1 MIENTKKSQVI
12 EIAKE
17 KGMIQAS
24 DLLQAGLPREYLSRL
39 AKKGELVKVGHGLY
53 QLPSAD
59 FGQYENLISVAEQ
72 VPGGVV
78 ALLSALNFHGF
89 TTQNPFEIWI
99 AIDGRARKPE
109 IEYPPVRYLSL
120 SGEALTAGVEEH
132 NIEGRI
138 VKVYCPAKTV
148 ADCFK
153 YRNKIGL
160 DVAIEALREGWR
172 EKQFTMAELNQYAK
186 IDRVANVMRPYI
198 ESIV

>member
-12 EIAKE
+12 EIAQE

>member
-1 MIENTKKSQVI
+1 MRENTKKSQVV
-12 EIAKE
+12 EMAQE

-24 DLLQAGLPREYLSRL
+24 DLLEAGLPREYLSRL

-53 QLPSAD
+53 RLPSAD

-172 EKQFTMAELNQYAK
+172 EKRLTMAELNQYAK
-186 IDRVANVMRPYI
+186 IDRVANVMRPYM

>member
-1 MIENTKKSQVI
+1 MRENTKKLQVV
-12 EIAKE
+12 EMAQE

-24 DLLQAGLPREYLSRL
+24 DLLEAGLPREYLSRL

-53 QLPSAD
+53 RLPSAD

-120 SGEALTAGVEEH
+120 SREALTAGVEEH
-132 NIEGRI
+132 NMEGRI

-172 EKQFTMAELNQYAK
+172 EKRFTMAKLNQYAK
-186 IDRVANVMRPYI
+186 IDRVANVMRPYM